1 MCVYQYQYIVSSE
14 GGGMGEVDLRMPV
27 CACACVCVCGRGRG
41 KVKSAKSGV
50 RIDKHTNRV
59 NCSVRSLGSSN
70 AVVRAFDFHREDGA
84 GAGAGVL

>member
-1 MCVYQYQYIVSSE
+1 MRVRAGACV
-14 GGGMGEVDLRMPV
+14 GGGG
-27 CACACVCVCGRGRG
+27 
-41 KVKSAKSGV
+41 VKSKVQNLAL